1 MAWGKLL
8 NLSLGLNILI
18 CEVGLVQI
26 PTLAGVYKDE
36 VSDEA

>member
-8 NLSLGLNILI
+8 NLSLGLDILI

-26 PTLAGVYKDE
+26 PTLAGVYEDE